1 MTSYERQEYRER
13 LDQLLE
19 KIDQLTE
26 TVSQQA
32 HDLTLHV
39 QRERELLKLL
49 ETECTCRWIEMCD
62 RCEAI
67 DDYRAKG
74 RQ

>member
-1 MTSYERQEYRER
+1 MSVKQETHDAACRKIE
-13 LDQLLE
+13 QLA
-19 KIDQLTE
+19 E

-32 HDLTLHV
+32 HDLTVHV
-39 QRERELLKLL
+39 QRERALLKLL
-49 ETECTCRWIEMCD
+49 EIECTCRWIEMCD